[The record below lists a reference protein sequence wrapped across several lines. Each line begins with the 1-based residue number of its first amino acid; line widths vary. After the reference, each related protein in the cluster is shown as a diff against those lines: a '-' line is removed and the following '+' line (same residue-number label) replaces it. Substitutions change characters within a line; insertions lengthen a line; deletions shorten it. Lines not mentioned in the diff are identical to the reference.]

1 MTPSE
6 LACSW
11 YGHELM
17 ELTFRTPRLGAGLGD
32 SKFTISQTCSRCG
45 GVWEQKITG
54 GLAYLACEEYEH
66 GLLDIRLA

>member
-11 YGHELM
+11 YGHELK
-17 ELTFRTPRLGAGLGD
+17 ELTFRTPRLMAELGD
-32 SKFTISQTCSRCG
+32 SKFTISQTCQRCG
-45 GVWEQKITG
+45 RVWEQEISG
-54 GLAYLACEEYEH
+54 ASAHAACEEYAH